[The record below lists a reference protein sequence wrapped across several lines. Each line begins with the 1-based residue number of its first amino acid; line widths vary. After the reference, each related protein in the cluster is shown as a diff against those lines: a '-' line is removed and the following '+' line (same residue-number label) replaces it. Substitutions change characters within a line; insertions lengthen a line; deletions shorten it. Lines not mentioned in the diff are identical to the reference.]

1 MWFPFGINIMAW
13 KGLVLVHNTYMYFQ
27 TSMNVIK
34 HLQFVELLQSAP
46 TQTEVTS
53 ARAWKDLKWLEEAA

>member
-1 MWFPFGINIMAW
+1 MVW
-13 KGLVLVHNTYMYFQ
+13 KGLVLVHNAYMYFQ

-46 TQTEVTS
+46 TQTEVTP
-53 ARAWKDLKWLEEAA
+53 AHACQGLKWLKEAA